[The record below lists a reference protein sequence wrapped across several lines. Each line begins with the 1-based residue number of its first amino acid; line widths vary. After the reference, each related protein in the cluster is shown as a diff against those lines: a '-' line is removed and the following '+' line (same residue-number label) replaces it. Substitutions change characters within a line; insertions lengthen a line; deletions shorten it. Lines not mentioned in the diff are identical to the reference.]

1 MLAARD
7 EITNLVVLVVTAK
20 PAWEKRI
27 REILD
32 SLSDITCEVTVCTN
46 IAHAREVFFS
56 LSIDLTFFDLD
67 VSGAREFFDTEEGR
81 DFLSHIAVITMVT
94 EDSETYARQLVQ
106 FGAQDYIIKNGM
118 DERLLR
124 HIVCNAI
131 ERHRMLLELRT
142 ARYRERY
149 LTMHDALT
157 GLPNRETFNERL
169 KDSLEFA
176 NRYWKRIAVLVIGI
190 HRFRKIND
198 SFGPGFGDR
207 VLQMVAMRLIPM
219 VSARDTVARLS
230 GDEFGCILTDVQH
243 PQDAARV
250 AQKIVSELSKPIY
263 IDGREVF
270 LSPKIGI
277 AFAPSDGREAEVLLR
292 NSLAAMHSARTAGRS
307 HYQFYMGS
315 MNESAMALLS
325 LEISLAGALERGNE
339 FLLHYQ
345 PMIDAKTGRVCGV
358 EALLRWNHPSLGL
371 VRPTDFIPIAED
383 NGLIVPIGEWVL
395 RTACLQRKQWES
407 EGCTN
412 FRVAVNVS
420 PRQFR
425 AARFAQRV
433 KEILEEADM
442 PGEYLELEIT
452 ESSIVEDVEGVFSTL
467 RLLRSMGIH
476 IAVDD
481 FGTGYSAMSL
491 LKHFPVDVLKID
503 QTFVRDMTT
512 DASDASIIR
521 AIVAM
526 AEGLQLAVVAEGV
539 ETAEQRDA
547 LLDLQC
553 SMMQGYFFARP
564 VPAVEIKF

>member
-32 SLSDITCEVTVCTN
+32 SLPDTSCEITVCTN
-46 IAHAREVFFS
+46 IAHTRETLFS
-56 LSIDLTFFDLD
+56 LSIDLAFFDLD
-67 VSGAREFFDTEEGR
+67 VSGAREFFSSEEGR
-81 DFLSHIAVITMVT
+81 DFLGHVAVVT
-94 EDSETYARQLVQ
+94 LVTQENEAYARQLVQ
-106 FGAQDYIIKNGM
+106 FGAQDYIVKNEM
-118 DERLLR
+118 DARLLH
-124 HIVCNAI
+124 HIVYNAI

-142 ARYRERY
+142 ARHRERY

-157 GLPNRETFNERL
+157 GLPNRETFSERL
-169 KDSLEFA
+169 KESLELA
-176 NRYWKRIAVLVIGI
+176 NRYWRRIAVLVIGI

-207 VLQMVAMRLIPM
+207 VLQMVAMRLIPT
-219 VSARDTVARLS
+219 VSSRDTVARLG
-230 GDEFGCILTDVQH
+230 GDEFGCILTDIQH
-243 PQDAARV
+243 PQAAART
-250 AQKIVSELSKPIY
+250 AQKIIHELSKPIH

-315 MNESAMALLS
+315 MNESAMALLD

-345 PMIDAKTGRVCGV
+345 PMVDAKTGRVRGV

-371 VRPTDFIPIAED
+371 VGPGNFISIAED

-395 RTACLQRKQWES
+395 RTACIQRKQWEAD
-407 EGCTN
+407 GYTN
-412 FRVAVNVS
+412 FRISVNVS

-425 AARFAQRV
+425 ASRFAQRV
-433 KEILEEADM
+433 KEILEETDM

-476 IAVDD
+476 VAVDD

-526 AEGLQLAVVAEGV
+526 AEGLQLTVIAEGV
-539 ETAEQRDA
+539 ETSAQRDA

-553 SMMQGYFFARP
+553 PTMQGYFFARP

>member
-20 PAWEKRI
+20 PAWEKRV

-32 SLSDITCEVTVCTN
+32 SMPDIHCELTACTN
-46 IAHAREVFFS
+46 IAQARDVFFS
-56 LSIDLTFFDLD
+56 LSIDLAFFDLD
-67 VSGAREFFDTEEGR
+67 VSGAREFFACEEGR
-81 DFLSHIAVITMVT
+81 DFLDHVAVVTMVT
-94 EDSETYARQLVQ
+94 QEGETYARHLVQ
-106 FGAQDYIIKNGM
+106 LGAQDYIVKDEM
-118 DERLLR
+118 DARLLH
-124 HIVCNAI
+124 HIVYNAV

-142 ARYRERY
+142 ARHRERY
-149 LTMHDALT
+149 LTAHDALT

-169 KDSLEFA
+169 KEGLEFA
-176 NRYWKRIAVLVIGI
+176 NRYWRRISVLVIGI

-207 VLQMVAMRLIPM
+207 VLQMVAMRLIPT

-230 GDEFGCILTDVQH
+230 GDEFGCVLTDIQH

-250 AQKIVSELSKPIY
+250 AQKIIHELSKPIH

-270 LSPKIGI
+270 LNPKVGI

-292 NSLAAMHSARTAGRS
+292 NSLAAMHNARTAGRS

-315 MNESAMALLS
+315 MNESAMALLD

-339 FLLHYQ
+339 LMIHYQ
-345 PMIDAKTGRVCGV
+345 PKINAKTSAVQGV
-358 EALLRWNHPSLGL
+358 EALLRWNHPKLGI
-371 VRPTDFIPIAED
+371 VRPANFIPIAED
-383 NGLIVPIGEWVL
+383 NGLIVPIGEWAL
-395 RTACLQRKQWES
+395 RTACLQRKQWER
-407 EGCTN
+407 EGYTD
-412 FRVAVNVS
+412 FRIAVNVS

-425 AARFAQRV
+425 EARFAQRV
-433 KEILEEADM
+433 KEILEETDLA
-442 PGEYLELEIT
+442 GEFLELEIT

-467 RLLRSMGIH
+467 RLLRAMGIH

-481 FGTGYSAMSL
+481 FGTGYSALSL

-526 AEGLQLAVVAEGV
+526 AEGLQLSVIAEGV
-539 ETAEQRDA
+539 ETAAQRDA
-547 LLDLQC
+547 LLELDC
-553 SMMQGYFFARP
+553 PMMQGYFFARP

>member
-32 SLSDITCEVTVCTN
+32 SLPDTSCEITVCTN
-46 IAHAREVFFS
+46 IAHTRETLFS
-56 LSIDLTFFDLD
+56 LSIDLAFFDLD
-67 VSGAREFFDTEEGR
+67 VSGAREFFSSEEGR
-81 DFLSHIAVITMVT
+81 DFLGHVAVVT
-94 EDSETYARQLVQ
+94 LVTQENEAYARQLVQ
-106 FGAQDYIIKNGM
+106 FGAQDYIVKNEM
-118 DERLLR
+118 DARLLH
-124 HIVCNAI
+124 HIVYNAI

-142 ARYRERY
+142 ARHRERY

-157 GLPNRETFNERL
+157 GLPNRETFSERL
-169 KDSLEFA
+169 KESLELA
-176 NRYWKRIAVLVIGI
+176 NRYWRRIAVLVVGI

-207 VLQMVAMRLIPM
+207 VLQMVAMRLIPT
-219 VSARDTVARLS
+219 VSSRDTVARLG
-230 GDEFGCILTDVQH
+230 GDEFGCILTDIQH
-243 PQDAARV
+243 PQAAARA
-250 AQKIVSELSKPIY
+250 AQKIIHELSKPIH

-315 MNESAMALLS
+315 MNESAMALLD

-345 PMIDAKTGRVCGV
+345 PMVDAKTGRVRGV

-371 VRPTDFIPIAED
+371 VGPGNFISIAED

-395 RTACLQRKQWES
+395 RTACIQRKQWEAD
-407 EGCTN
+407 GYTN
-412 FRVAVNVS
+412 FRISVNVS

-425 AARFAQRV
+425 ASRFAQRV
-433 KEILEEADM
+433 KEILEETDM

-476 IAVDD
+476 VAVDD

-526 AEGLQLAVVAEGV
+526 AEGLQLTVIAEGV
-539 ETAEQRDA
+539 ETSAQRDA

-553 SMMQGYFFARP
+553 PTMQGYFFARP

>member
-32 SLSDITCEVTVCTN
+32 SLPDTSCEITVCTN
-46 IAHAREVFFS
+46 IAHTRETLFS
-56 LSIDLTFFDLD
+56 LSIDLAFFDLD
-67 VSGAREFFDTEEGR
+67 VSGAREFFSSEEGR
-81 DFLSHIAVITMVT
+81 DFLGHVAVVT
-94 EDSETYARQLVQ
+94 LVTQENEAYARQLVQ
-106 FGAQDYIIKNGM
+106 FGAQDYIVKNEM
-118 DERLLR
+118 DARLLH
-124 HIVCNAI
+124 HIVYNAI

-142 ARYRERY
+142 ARHRERY

-157 GLPNRETFNERL
+157 GLPNRETFSERL
-169 KDSLEFA
+169 KESLELA
-176 NRYWKRIAVLVIGI
+176 NRYWRRIAVLVVGI

-207 VLQMVAMRLIPM
+207 VLQMVAMRLIPT
-219 VSARDTVARLS
+219 VSSRDTVARLG
-230 GDEFGCILTDVQH
+230 GDEFGCILTDIQH
-243 PQDAARV
+243 PQAAART
-250 AQKIVSELSKPIY
+250 AQKIIHELSKPIH

-315 MNESAMALLS
+315 MNESAMALLD

-345 PMIDAKTGRVCGV
+345 PMVDAKTGRVRGV

-371 VRPTDFIPIAED
+371 VGPGNFISIAED

-395 RTACLQRKQWES
+395 RTACIQRKQWEAD
-407 EGCTN
+407 GYTN
-412 FRVAVNVS
+412 FRISVNVS

-425 AARFAQRV
+425 ASRFAQRV
-433 KEILEEADM
+433 KEILEETDM

-476 IAVDD
+476 VAVDD

-526 AEGLQLAVVAEGV
+526 AEGLQLTVIAEGV
-539 ETAEQRDA
+539 ETSAQRDA

-553 SMMQGYFFARP
+553 PTMQGYFFARP